1 MATRKKT
8 KPDPARDAM
17 MLVEFARVGRPHIV
31 GKKYGVH
38 HSYVQRLW
46 DALSDDERE
55 MYRCQANNVVDF
67 ATERL
72 VQEQS
77 DAIHTIN
84 ERLLNLTMRS
94 LDEYESRISD
104 KLLSKEIRDSDLIS
118 FMAKAM
124 SIIQNSTKQPAKDE
138 DDDNKHQNISQVFN
152 ILDQS
157 IQTNISQKSIE
168 YDEV

>member
-17 MLVEFARVGRPHIV
+17 MLVEFARIGRPHIV
-31 GKKYGVH
+31 AKKYGLH

-46 DALSDDERE
+46 DALSDDEKE

-67 ATERL
+67 VTDRM

-77 DAIHTIN
+77 DTIHAIN
-84 ERLLNLTMRS
+84 ERLLKLTMRS
-94 LDEYESRISD
+94 LDEYEERITS
-104 KLLSKEIRDSDLIS
+104 KLLSKEIKDSDLIS
-118 FMAKAM
+118 FMSKAM
-124 SIIQNSTKQPAKDE
+124 AIIQASIKEPPKEENEQP
-138 DDDNKHQNISQVFN
+138 QTIMQVFN

-157 IQTNISQKSIE
+157 IQQNINQQSFTYE
-168 YDEV
+168 DER

>member
-1 MATRKKT
+1 MATKKKI

-17 MLVEFARVGRPHIV
+17 MLVEFARVGRPAV
-31 GKKYGVH
+31 VAKKYNVH
-38 HSYVQRLW
+38 HSYLQRMW
-46 DALSDDERE
+46 DGLTDDERE

-84 ERLLNLTMRS
+84 ERLLTLTMRS
-94 LDEYESRISD
+94 LDEYEERISD

-124 SIIQNSTKQPAKDE
+124 AIIQASTKEPPKEEDAKTQSI
-138 DDDNKHQNISQVFN
+138 NQVFN

-157 IQTNISQKSIE
+157 IQNNINQKSMTYE
-168 YDEV
+168 NE

>member
-17 MLVEFARVGRPHIV
+17 MLVEFARVGRPAV
-31 GKKYGVH
+31 VAKKYGVH

-84 ERLLNLTMRS
+84 ERLLTLTMRS
-94 LDEYESRISD
+94 LDEYEERISD
-104 KLLSKEIRDSDLIS
+104 KLLSKEIVTSYRLWQRLWLSS
-118 FMAKAM
+118 
-124 SIIQNSTKQPAKDE
+124 
-138 DDDNKHQNISQVFN
+138 KHQRKSRQKMRMRNRSASAKCLIFWISRYKTIYLINQ
-152 ILDQS
+152 
-157 IQTNISQKSIE
+157 
-168 YDEV
+168 